1 MMDKL
6 LEKYTR
12 PVSKI
17 SKNSI
22 KLAYTIPY
30 LEIEKLNLVVSKKI
44 EHNKK
49 EDVATIIEIVNS
61 NIVVK
66 SKKM

>member
-12 PVSKI
+12 PISKV

-22 KLAYTIPY
+22 KIDYTIPY
-30 LEIEKLNLVVSKKI
+30 IEIEKLNLVVSKKL

-49 EDVATIIEIVNS
+49 ETIASILDAKDV
-61 NIVVK
+61 VVK

>member
-6 LEKYTR
+6 LKEYTR

-22 KLAYTIPY
+22 KIGYTIPY
-30 LEIEKLNLVVSKKI
+30 IEIEKLNLVVSKKL

-49 EDVATIIEIVNS
+49 EEVASYIDAKD
-61 NIVVK
+61 IVVK
-66 SKKM
+66 SKRM

>member
-12 PVSKI
+12 PVSKV

-22 KLAYTIPY
+22 KIDYTIPY
-30 LEIEKLNLVVSKKI
+30 IEIEKLNLVVSKKL

-49 EDVATIIEIVNS
+49 ETIASILDAKDV
-61 NIVVK
+61 VVK